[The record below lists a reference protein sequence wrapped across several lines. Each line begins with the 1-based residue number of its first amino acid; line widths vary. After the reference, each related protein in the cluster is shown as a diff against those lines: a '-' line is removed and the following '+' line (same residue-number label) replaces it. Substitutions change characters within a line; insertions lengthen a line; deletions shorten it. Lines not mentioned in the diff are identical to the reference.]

1 MIQRRV
7 TIVCKL
13 TIFWVVMVSGENFTV
28 RAPKCR
34 ADYKQRLRQAE
45 DGPNVIT
52 DRTFITRGFKM
63 LLRMG
68 LLLRLGPNV
77 ITDGTFI
84 TLGSNYYTCAFYR
97 INLVFPFVF
106 KFRNPSEV

>member
-1 MIQRRV
+1 
-7 TIVCKL
+7 
-13 TIFWVVMVSGENFTV
+13 MVSGENFTV

-63 LLRMG
+63 LLRVG
-68 LLLRLGPNV
+68 LLLRLGPN
-77 ITDGTFI
+77 I
-84 TLGSNYYTCAFYR
+84 TLVPFTGSISFFLSYLN
-97 INLVFPFVF
+97 
-106 KFRNPSEV
+106 S

>member
-1 MIQRRV
+1 
-7 TIVCKL
+7 
-13 TIFWVVMVSGENFTV
+13 MVSGENFTV

-63 LLRMG
+63 LLQMG
-68 LLLRLGPNV
+68 PLLHLGP
-77 ITDGTFI
+77 II
-84 TLGSNYYTCAFYR
+84 TLVPFTGSISFFLSYLN
-97 INLVFPFVF
+97 FVIPARF
-106 KFRNPSEV
+106 KKQKL